1 MTTSGDGPSS
11 RWGASGGIDPTD
23 TPNSGNDV
31 SNGFIIVGGSDAES
45 NFPLSEIW
53 ELNITGT
60 LASDVNS
67 LQGIWRDLS
76 LSSNV
81 PGKSDSGGALVPK
94 SQARPARIAITGGCG
109 QNSSPLS
116 ANLTCID
123 TSTFVLTADPGSSA
137 SIAQCPAPRLGPVV
151 VPNLNSAS
159 ASFASQAF
167 LLLGTFNESMWNDNG
182 GLEKGE
188 VVCPA

>member
-1 MTTSGDGPSS
+1 MTTSNDGPSP
-11 RWGASGGIDPTD
+11 RWGTSGGIDPTD

-31 SNGFIIVGGSDAES
+31 SNGFIIAGGSDADS

-60 LASDVNS
+60 LASDLNS
-67 LQGIWRDLS
+67 LQGIWHDLS

-94 SQARPARIAITGGCG
+94 SQAQPARIAITGGCG
-109 QNSSPLS
+109 QSSSPLS
-116 ANLTCID
+116 ANLTCVD
-123 TSTFVLTADPGSSA
+123 PSTFVLTADPGSFT
-137 SIAQCPAPRLGPVV
+137 SIAQCPAPRLGPVL
-151 VPNLNSAS
+151 VPNLSPAS
-159 ASFASQAF
+159 ASFTSQAF
-167 LLLGTFNESMWNDNG
+167 LLLGTFNESVWSDNG